1 MCVEEPLYK
10 KNHFQVSRREFR
22 EKSKS
27 GNGYDVNIMQE
38 ANDDDDDDE

>member
-1 MCVEEPLYK
+1 MCVEEPLYEN
-10 KNHFQVSRREFR
+10 NHFQASNRREFR

-38 ANDDDDDDE
+38 ANDDDDE